1 MARPASFTKQGIDRV
16 SEITQLPVK
25 IVRLLLEE
33 GWTFTW
39 DINQNL
45 SWTKNG
51 LQDLVVL
58 GRPSGAYPEPPPI
71 IGPSGPAGNSGV
83 SKE

>member
-1 MARPASFTKQGIDRV
+1 MAQPASFTKQGIDRV

-25 IVRLLLEE
+25 IVRLLLEQ

-58 GRPSGAYPEPPPI
+58 GRASGVYPEPPPTN
-71 IGPSGPAGNSGV
+71 GPKGPAGSWNS
-83 SKE
+83 